1 MSILTLEAKL
11 ERLDPNTPWGF
22 RMQGGKDFH
31 SALTIQK
38 VTSGSLAAKCGLL
51 SGDIIL
57 KIGKLVADTLKHK
70 EAQDAILSYGNKLDL
85 LLQRHAASS
94 ELDIN
99 KLNINSTVSAPTPVP
114 VPKPASPVPS
124 KPVTPPPPPPP
135 PPPPSAPIASSGSG
149 PSSNFN
155 AVARP
160 FPSGHHSAFPH
171 ASGDTLPPPP
181 PVFQPSLH
189 KYAEAEE
196 ERPVQTQQSRSF
208 KLLQGLMDSGQEP
221 PPALRP
227 LNSMQSPNRSRS
239 VSPLPQAANKGNS
252 VKAIGNWQYNSPI
265 GLYSKENVASTF
277 KDQTHL
283 LIGANGEPSKENGVV
298 RKSSL
303 TVDSSVEKE
312 SSRVENDS
320 DGRIVY
326 RPSETYKLIHGE
338 TDQTDLASAVPL
350 YSKTFK
356 RLQEKLDG
364 APGSSYVP
372 PQPATPTPPPPPPPS
387 QAYSLPRQAAHTAPR
402 PPPPPPAP
410 MMTPKA
416 PPPPPVHRAPAPAP
430 AKPRAAPPKPTGQG
444 ATKGKKGDAV
454 YKTAEQGS
462 GRIPVCAACGTP
474 IRGPFVLAMGKSW
487 CPAHFVCAN
496 PSCGVKLFDIGFVE
510 EGGFLYCEKDYEL
523 YFAPH
528 CHKCN
533 QVIIGECVNAMNTT
547 FHPNCFL
554 CAQCRKPIGGSSFH
568 IEDGDFY
575 CDPHWKELF
584 QAVCFGCKYPIDPGD
599 RWVEAMDHSYHSD
612 CFVCTT
618 CQVSLEGQPFYA
630 KSGKPYCKKHAR

>member
-1 MSILTLEAKL
+1 MGWRNQYIEQKRLVVALFLCTQLNFVFSSYKEKGKTLPSSFTMSVLTLEAKL

-31 SALTIQK
+31 SALMIQK
-38 VTSGSLAAKCGLL
+38 VTSGSLAAKCGLQ

-57 KIGKLVADTLKHK
+57 KIGKLVAETLKHK

-85 LLQRHAASS
+85 LLQRSS
-94 ELDIN
+94 SQGVLDIN
-99 KLNINSTVSAPTPVP
+99 KLNINSTAAAPPSP
-114 VPKPASPVPS
+114 IPSPIPKPASPVPS

-135 PPPPSAPIASSGSG
+135 PPPALPASSGSG

-160 FPSGHHSAFPH
+160 FPAGQHSGFSHGSGAPV
-171 ASGDTLPPPP
+171 ASYTPPPAAPAPPPP
-181 PVFQPSLH
+181 Q
-189 KYAEAEE
+189 
-196 ERPVQTQQSRSF
+196 VQLF
-208 KLLQGLMDSGQEP
+208 
-221 PPALRP
+221 
-227 LNSMQSPNRSRS
+227 
-239 VSPLPQAANKGNS
+239 
-252 VKAIGNWQYNSPI
+252 
-265 GLYSKENVASTF
+265 
-277 KDQTHL
+277 
-283 LIGANGEPSKENGVV
+283 
-298 RKSSL
+298 
-303 TVDSSVEKE
+303 
-312 SSRVENDS
+312 
-320 DGRIVY
+320 
-326 RPSETYKLIHGE
+326 
-338 TDQTDLASAVPL
+338 
-350 YSKTFK
+350 
-356 RLQEKLDG
+356 
-364 APGSSYVP
+364 
-372 PQPATPTPPPPPPPS
+372 
-387 QAYSLPRQAAHTAPR
+387 SLPKQAAHTPR
-402 PPPPPPAP
+402 APPPPPAP
-410 MMTPKA
+410 AIVPKA
-416 PPPPPVHRAPAPAP
+416 PPPPPVHRPQAVT
-430 AKPRAAPPKPTGQG
+430 KPKLPSGPPKPTGQG

-454 YKTAEQGS
+454 YKNPDQS

-496 PSCGVKLFDIGFVE
+496 PNCGVKLFDIGFVE

-568 IEDGDFY
+568 IEDGEFY
-575 CDPHWKELF
+575 CDPHWKEMF
-584 QAVCFGCKYPIDPGD
+584 QAICFGCKYPIDPGD

-630 KSGKPYCKKHAR
+630 KTGKPYCKKHAR

>member
-1 MSILTLEAKL
+1 MSVLTLEAKL

-31 SALTIQK
+31 SALMIQK
-38 VTSGSLAAKCGLL
+38 VTSGSLAAKCGLQ

-57 KIGKLVADTLKHK
+57 KIGKLVAETLKHK

-85 LLQRHAASS
+85 LLQRSS
-94 ELDIN
+94 SQGVLDIN
-99 KLNINSTVSAPTPVP
+99 KLNINSTAAAPPSP
-114 VPKPASPVPS
+114 IPSPIPKPASPVPS

-135 PPPPSAPIASSGSG
+135 PPPALPASSGSG

-160 FPSGHHSAFPH
+160 FPAGQHSGFSHG
-171 ASGDTLPPPP
+171 SGETFPPPP
-181 PVFQPSLH
+181 TVFQPSLN

-196 ERPVQTQQSRSF
+196 DRPTSTQQSRSF

-227 LNSMQSPNRSRS
+227 LNPMQSPNRSRS
-239 VSPLPQAANKGNS
+239 VSPLPSQQANKGNT
-252 VKAIGNWQYNSPI
+252 VKAVGNWQYNSPI
-265 GLYSKENVASTF
+265 GLYSKENVAHTF
-277 KDQTHL
+277 KDQTNI
-283 LIGANGEPSKENGVV
+283 LI
-298 RKSSL
+298 SS
-303 TVDSSVEKE
+303 
-312 SSRVENDS
+312 NN
-320 DGRIVY
+320 
-326 RPSETYKLIHGE
+326 
-338 TDQTDLASAVPL
+338 
-350 YSKTFK
+350 
-356 RLQEKLDG
+356 G
-364 APGSSYVP
+364 APVASY
-372 PQPATPTPPPPPPPS
+372 TPPPAAPAPPPP
-387 QAYSLPRQAAHTAPR
+387 QVQLFSLPKQAAHTPR
-402 PPPPPPAP
+402 APPPPPAP
-410 MMTPKA
+410 AIVPKA
-416 PPPPPVHRAPAPAP
+416 PPPPPVHRPQAVT
-430 AKPRAAPPKPTGQG
+430 KPKLPSGPPKPTGQG

-454 YKTAEQGS
+454 YKNPDQS

-496 PSCGVKLFDIGFVE
+496 PNCGVKLFDIGFVE

-568 IEDGDFY
+568 IEDGEFY
-575 CDPHWKELF
+575 CDPHWKEMF
-584 QAVCFGCKYPIDPGD
+584 QAICFGCKYPIDPGD

-630 KSGKPYCKKHAR
+630 KTGKPYCKKHAR

>member
-1 MSILTLEAKL
+1 MSVLTLEAKL

-31 SALTIQK
+31 SALMIQK
-38 VTSGSLAAKCGLL
+38 VTSGSLAAKCGLQ

-57 KIGKLVADTLKHK
+57 KIGKLVAETLKHK

-85 LLQRHAASS
+85 LLQRSS
-94 ELDIN
+94 SQGVLDIN
-99 KLNINSTVSAPTPVP
+99 KLNINSTAAAPPSP
-114 VPKPASPVPS
+114 IPSPIPKPASPVPS

-135 PPPPSAPIASSGSG
+135 PPPALPASSGSG

-160 FPSGHHSAFPH
+160 FPAGQHSGFSHG
-171 ASGDTLPPPP
+171 SGETFPPPP
-181 PVFQPSLH
+181 TVFQPSLN

-196 ERPVQTQQSRSF
+196 DRPTSTQQSRSF

-227 LNSMQSPNRSRS
+227 LNPMQSPNRSRS
-239 VSPLPQAANKGNS
+239 VSPLPSQQANKGNT
-252 VKAIGNWQYNSPI
+252 VKAVGNWQYNSPI
-265 GLYSKENVASTF
+265 GLYSKENVAHTF
-277 KDQTHL
+277 KDQTNI
-283 LIGANGEPSKENGVV
+283 LISSNNGDSKENGDV

-303 TVDSSVEKE
+303 TNDSSVSVDAEK
-312 SSRVENDS
+312 SGVEYDGE
-320 DGRIVY
+320 GRILY
-326 RPSETYKLIHGE
+326 KPSETYKLIHGE
-338 TDQTDLASAVPL
+338 SDQADTTAVPL

-364 APGSSYVP
+364 APVASY
-372 PQPATPTPPPPPPPS
+372 TPPPAAPAPPPP
-387 QAYSLPRQAAHTAPR
+387 QVQLFSLPKQAAHTPR
-402 PPPPPPAP
+402 APPPPPAP
-410 MMTPKA
+410 AIVPKA
-416 PPPPPVHRAPAPAP
+416 PPPPPVHRPQAVT
-430 AKPRAAPPKPTGQG
+430 KPKLPSGPPKPTGQG

-454 YKTAEQGS
+454 YKNPDQS

-496 PSCGVKLFDIGFVE
+496 PNCGVKLFDIGFVE

-568 IEDGDFY
+568 IEDGEFY
-575 CDPHWKELF
+575 CDPHWKEMF
-584 QAVCFGCKYPIDPGD
+584 QAICFGCKYPIDPGD

-630 KSGKPYCKKHAR
+630 KTGKPYCKKHAR